1 MSLIQDTIIWAQQ
14 HGIPTPGYTATG
26 ETTVEAAIREI
37 VAAEQA
43 FVRQFGLMIQAR
55 AQGLLRP
62 TDIVRYDTAREQ
74 LFNAQKEFY
83 TEYTSGRIW
92 QALNALGAVRD
103 IPAPQKAPPFSAF
116 AGVGVGAPLGAS
128 EAQVK
133 GLGVVEPV
141 TATAAGIAGVS
152 WGTIVIGVVVVV
164 ALLAIS
170 SIAQDSAFEAKV
182 NSEQHALTVR
192 ERLAAYATCRSGGG
206 ELRTC
211 AGIAATLVPSMSP
224 PPGAEDPMWVSRLK
238 KAAIYSGVA
247 LGVLAVGYLGVKLV
261 AKRIDERPALRGLPS
276 GAFSGARFPVKPS
289 SRPGLR
295 GVRGRTSLAGRRS
308 PPRGKK
314 GRGLQGREYNMEV
327 MP

>member
-37 VAAEQA
+37 IAAEQA
-43 FVRQFGLMIQAR
+43 FLRQFGLMIQAR
-55 AQGLLRP
+55 AQGLLLP

-83 TEYTSGRIW
+83 TEYTSGRLW
-92 QALNALGAVRD
+92 RALNALGVVRD
-103 IPAPQKAPPFSAF
+103 IPAPQKAPDFRTFMGGLPAA
-116 AGVGVGAPLGAS
+116 AG
-128 EAQVK
+128 QVR

-141 TATAAGIAGVS
+141 SATTAGIAGVS
-152 WGTIVIGVVVVV
+152 WGAIVLGVVLIV

-182 NSEQHALTVR
+182 NAEQHALTVR

-206 ELRTC
+206 DAEDC

-224 PPGAEDPMWVSRLK
+224 PPGAEDPMWVTRLK
-238 KAAIYSGVA
+238 RAAIYSGVA